1 MYNFEN
7 KIEINQLKIVKTKQ
21 QDKLLKQLK
30 VISAKK

>member
-30 VISAKK
+30 VISAKM

>member
-30 VISAKK
+30 VIAAKK

>member
-7 KIEINQLKIVKTKQ
+7 KIKINQLKIVKTKQ

-30 VISAKK
+30 VIAAKK

>member
-7 KIEINQLKIVKTKQ
+7 KIKINQLKIVKTKQ